1 MSAQP
6 RFILRSFQRASST
19 LMILTD
25 FSARISPTSTA
36 LFPRQPQP
44 KQAAASL
51 HPLFCSK
58 SLSSGRMIK
67 LFTDSEFA
75 LLRTLGTMMHTA
87 QRARVA
93 LRTIL
98 GGTDFSIACY
108 NSGQKYFHLAFFP
121 FFARTRSNAGL
132 SHASVC
138 SVGSAYNYHHV
149 SQSACGST
157 ET

>member
-1 MSAQP
+1 
-6 RFILRSFQRASST
+6 
-19 LMILTD
+19 
-25 FSARISPTSTA
+25 
-36 LFPRQPQP
+36 
-44 KQAAASL
+44 
-51 HPLFCSK
+51 
-58 SLSSGRMIK
+58 MIK
-67 LFTDSEFA
+67 RKAFA
-75 LLRTLGTMMHTA
+75 DAKMHATPSTNDARSHAIFRLLAAHNTVSSLLS
-87 QRARVA
+87 V
-93 LRTIL
+93 LWIVIL
-98 GGTDFSIACY
+98 GQTISCFGPLAWSLWPLIGQQLCHY